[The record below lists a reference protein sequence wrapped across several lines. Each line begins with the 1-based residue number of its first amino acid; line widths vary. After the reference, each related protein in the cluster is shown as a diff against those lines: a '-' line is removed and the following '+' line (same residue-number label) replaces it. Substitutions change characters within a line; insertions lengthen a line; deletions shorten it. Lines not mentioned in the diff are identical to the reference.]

1 MNPLT
6 AYALGFMTT
15 PVLSLMVVVGIAR
28 LTRGVSR
35 TGTPT
40 PPITRRRPSVVT
52 DPAPTVAASPVQPL
66 RRGDLSL
73 VGTYLRALPPTA
85 VVTADM
91 ARRLLATV
99 NQRAAESDA
108 LEALLRAQLTPNA
121 KDA

>member
-6 AYALGFMTT
+6 AYALGFFTT
-15 PVLSLMVVVGIAR
+15 PILSMIAVVVLVR
-28 LTRGVSR
+28 LTSR
-35 TGTPT
+35 APA
-40 PPITRRRPSVVT
+40 PPIAPHVPRRRPSPV
-52 DPAPTVAASPVQPL
+52 PTVTAPSPVAPL
-66 RRGDLSL
+66 RLGDLSL
-73 VGTYLRALPPTA
+73 VGSYLRALPPHA